1 MSYILVHHQVKN
13 YNNWKAVFDEH
24 TDVRAQS
31 GSKGGKVFRNANNP
45 NDLFILLEWD
55 NLDNA
60 KKFTQSENLGET
72 MQRAGVVGM
81 PDVCYL
87 EEAVTASK

>member
-1 MSYILVHHQVKN
+1 MAHILVHHEVEN

-24 TDVRAQS
+24 TDIRAQN

-45 NDLFILLEWD
+45 DDLFILLEWD
-55 NLDNA
+55 NLENA

-72 MQRAGVVGM
+72 MQRAGVVGV
-81 PDVCYL
+81 PEVYYL
-87 EEAVTASK
+87 EETATS